1 MSRILRDF
9 FPQHVFIC
17 TVLTPHI
24 TIPQNNV
31 FTLTITI
38 NKSLLFYNLL
48 FSPLASQLMSG
59 FCPIPALYVK
69 IPTFYADIFLFRLQ
83 CASNVC
89 GWVTIGC
96 LRSVANDSESVMHGQ
111 GGRVG
116 ARLWWKELCECARE
130 IIMVH
135 NVLRQT
141 KAWYWV
147 PVRPPVPRGNVKEIS
162 KVNCGL
168 WPWYISLFDVS
179 GRERNCIFS
188 RIFCVKSPFKKISG
202 GVLKLV

>member
-38 NKSLLFYNLL
+38 NKSLLCYNL
-48 FSPLASQLMSG
+48 FCSPLASQLMSG

-96 LRSVANDSESVMHGQ
+96 LRSVSNNSVHAM
-111 GGRVG
+111 
-116 ARLWWKELCECARE
+116 RE
-130 IIMVH
+130 ILGSSVACWWRNILREYTH
-135 NVLRQT
+135 KIILERNLLRQAEAPFPVSQGNG
-141 KAWYWV
+141 KV
-147 PVRPPVPRGNVKEIS
+147 SSVDNVGVRP
-162 KVNCGL
+162 CDH
-168 WPWYISLFDVS
+168 Y
-179 GRERNCIFS
+179 
-188 RIFCVKSPFKKISG
+188 
-202 GVLKLV
+202 